1 MLLHYGTGSR
11 SVSIV
16 SPWGTCRILRRLATS
31 PIRFPGSFFFFVLSV
46 FFSSFRTSRWRPTNQ
61 PTSYW
66 NSTRSQKKRC
76 EKKKKGGGGAV
87 DPLQFGRTVAVVW
100 FGWRLFFL
108 LWYRPMFQR
117 EGLGGREGVV
127 ASPHPH
133 PTGED
138 RERERSAPV

>member
-1 MLLHYGTGSR
+1 MASDEPADLLLEQYEIAKETVR
-11 SVSIV
+11 KE
-16 SPWGTCRILRRLATS
+16 
-31 PIRFPGSFFFFVLSV
+31 
-46 FFSSFRTSRWRPTNQ
+46 
-61 PTSYW
+61 
-66 NSTRSQKKRC
+66 KKRR
-76 EKKKKGGGGAV
+76 GGAV